1 MRIKFINSL
10 KNFLNQRIF
19 LSKYERLYIKHNLL
33 KWSKFKT
40 KKYKKRVILVDL
52 FPWYPFINFW
62 AYIVNFLS
70 NKKKAEIKFFYFN
83 LYQSRASKIQL
94 YIYKLK
100 KIYNSFNATEG
111 ISEYNFKY
119 SKVDFLRYKKK
130 FQRLNTKSK
139 IIKYKKDGIVIGD
152 LIYDTYLRI
161 TYKPTA
167 NITDPEFYQI
177 FCRAE
182 KIFEEVVKYFKKN
195 DVQYVLPS
203 HVCYISYGI
212 ISRIA
217 NNLNIPVIL
226 IKTENRA
233 NSLFRLMKVNRSY
246 TISDQPYFQYKN
258 IFNRFSSEK
267 KKISIMIGRKIL
279 QKRISG
285 NYDSNLPYMPLSPF
299 NKRFKLNKI
308 NLSKKRKII
317 IFPHCYFD
325 NPHRFRSM
333 IFNDFYEQVKY
344 FLDLS
349 IKLNEY
355 DWYYKPHPNELQS
368 ELNVH
373 KLILEKYPNVHYIN
387 KSVSH
392 YDIIKL
398 RPECII
404 TNHGTIA
411 HEYAA
416 FKIPVINTG
425 DNPHINY
432 KFCFH
437 AKNIKQ
443 LNYIMSNLNELK
455 KRINFDKKEIY
466 EYLYMH
472 YEYFPKKFNEN
483 IYLKDRYFSSRN
495 IKVNSHEKLLEQ
507 FIKYKNNYD
516 VNIFKYLNNFFK

>member
-1 MRIKFINSL
+1 
-10 KNFLNQRIF
+10 
-19 LSKYERLYIKHNLL
+19 
-33 KWSKFKT
+33 
-40 KKYKKRVILVDL
+40 
-52 FPWYPFINFW
+52 
-62 AYIVNFLS
+62 
-70 NKKKAEIKFFYFN
+70 
-83 LYQSRASKIQL
+83 
-94 YIYKLK
+94 
-100 KIYNSFNATEG
+100 
-111 ISEYNFKY
+111 
-119 SKVDFLRYKKK
+119 
-130 FQRLNTKSK
+130 
-139 IIKYKKDGIVIGD
+139 
-152 LIYDTYLRI
+152 
-161 TYKPTA
+161 
-167 NITDPEFYQI
+167 
-177 FCRAE
+177 
-182 KIFEEVVKYFKKN
+182 
-195 DVQYVLPS
+195 
-203 HVCYISYGI
+203 
-212 ISRIA
+212 
-217 NNLNIPVIL
+217 
-226 IKTENRA
+226 
-233 NSLFRLMKVNRSY
+233 
-246 TISDQPYFQYKN
+246 
-258 IFNRFSSEK
+258 
-267 KKISIMIGRKIL
+267 
-279 QKRISG
+279 
-285 NYDSNLPYMPLSPF
+285 
-299 NKRFKLNKI
+299 
-308 NLSKKRKII
+308 
-317 IFPHCYFD
+317 
-325 NPHRFRSM
+325 M